1 MCHIDPN
8 IMEFSSFFFF
18 FCFFF
23 FFKQMQLFL
32 LIPSN
37 LTKISCLVPGIEILL
52 IVL

>member
-1 MCHIDPN
+1 MCHLDPN
-8 IMEFSSFFFF
+8 IMEFSFLFFFF
-18 FCFFF
+18 FLF

>member
-1 MCHIDPN
+1 MCHLDPN
-8 IMEFSSFFFF
+8 IMDFSFFFF
-18 FCFFF
+18 LLF

-37 LTKISCLVPGIEILL
+37 LTKISFLVPGIEILL

>member
-8 IMEFSSFFFF
+8 IMEFSFSFFFF
-18 FCFFF
+18 CFF

>member
-1 MCHIDPN
+1 MCHLDPN
-8 IMEFSSFFFF
+8 IMEFSFLFFFL
-18 FCFFF
+18 FF

-37 LTKISCLVPGIEILL
+37 ITKISCLVPGIEILL

>member
-1 MCHIDPN
+1 MCHLDPN
-8 IMEFSSFFFF
+8 IMEFSFFFFF
-18 FCFFF
+18 FCFF

>member
-1 MCHIDPN
+1 MCHLDPN
-8 IMEFSSFFFF
+8 IMEFSFLFFFL
-18 FCFFF
+18 FFF

>member
-8 IMEFSSFFFF
+8 IMEFSFFFF

-23 FFKQMQLFL
+23 LKQMQLFL

>member
-1 MCHIDPN
+1 MCHLDPN
-8 IMEFSSFFFF
+8 IMEFSFLFFFF
-18 FCFFF
+18 LF

>member
-8 IMEFSSFFFF
+8 IMEFSFFFF
-18 FCFFF
+18 FAF

>member
-1 MCHIDPN
+1 MCHLDPN
-8 IMEFSSFFFF
+8 IMEFSFFFF
-18 FCFFF
+18 FAFF

>member
-8 IMEFSSFFFF
+8 IMEFSFFFF
-18 FCFFF
+18 FCFF

>member
-1 MCHIDPN
+1 MCHLDPN
-8 IMEFSSFFFF
+8 IMEFSFLFYFL
-18 FCFFF
+18 FF

-37 LTKISCLVPGIEILL
+37 ITKISCLVPGIEILL

>member
-8 IMEFSSFFFF
+8 IMEFSFFFF
-18 FCFFF
+18 FFAF

>member
-1 MCHIDPN
+1 MCHLDPN
-8 IMEFSSFFFF
+8 IMEFFFLFFSFFL
-18 FCFFF
+18 
-23 FFKQMQLFL
+23 FKQMQLFL

>member
-8 IMEFSSFFFF
+8 IMEFSFFFF
-18 FCFFF
+18 FFAFF
-23 FFKQMQLFL
+23 FFKQMQLSL

>member
-8 IMEFSSFFFF
+8 IMEFSFFFFF

>member
-18 FCFFF
+18 FLLFF